1 MTVTTVTTRRLMT
14 GLTASGALLAGLL
27 APLAPAHVH
36 AAAPHHGVRDD
47 GSGDFYY
54 DPGSPCDASICDST
68 AYSPNTD
75 YYYDPGSSCDASICD
90 AGLYNPSGDFYYDP
104 GSSTDSNLIDTSS
117 VDNSSGDTGSS
128 VSAARH
134 GPVGA
139 DALGRLVSVRLVIR
153 PDRTARSVAT
163 RALLVAGAPALVAPA
178 LVAPAVRAGQGA
190 AAGGGVVRIFVDR
203 SRSYKV
209 TYPATWQHGAQ
220 HGADLAVAAPNQ
232 NAAVVS
238 LAMTVPGSGHYTI
251 KDVLPSFFRSL
262 GGVPDAAT
270 YRTSS
275 VHGDTI
281 EVSQARFHW
290 TNGSGAGGAVL
301 VLTRNHNR
309 EYLIAGVVADLSS
322 DTARADALQV
332 SAVVSSLD
340 VLHTITAAPQHMVG
354 FKDAT
359 HTYALAY
366 PQGWTRLTTT
376 SGLNLALRSPDAGA
390 VVGGVSVPAPAGLR
404 QVTPAVLRQVL
415 GGFGQSLGTIQDP
428 PVFHN
433 VAYRGVIAQATVFS
447 FRRGNGSTGRAILVV
462 ALHRAHLCAVAGI
475 VADGHAT
482 QANHEAAQ
490 LSWVVSSL
498 RFR

>member
-1 MTVTTVTTRRLMT
+1 VPMTVSTVTTRRLIA
-14 GLTASGALLAGLL
+14 GLAASSALLAGLL
-27 APLAPAHVH
+27 VPLAPAHAH
-36 AAAPHHGVRDD
+36 AAVPHRSGVRDD
-47 GSGDFYY
+47 GSSDFYY

-117 VDNSSGDTGSS
+117 TDNSGGDTESS
-128 VSAARH
+128 ASAARH
-134 GPVGA
+134 GPVSA
-139 DALGRLVSVRLVIR
+139 DVLGRLISARLMMR
-153 PDRTARSVAT
+153 SGRTARSVAT
-163 RALLVAGAPALVAPA
+163 HALLVVDAPALVT
-178 LVAPAVRAGQGA
+178 PAVRSAQTE
-190 AAGGGVVRIFVDR
+190 AAGDASVRIFVDS

-209 TYPATWQHGAQ
+209 TYPAAWQHGARQ
-220 HGADLAVAAPNQ
+220 GADLAVKSPNQ

-238 LAMTVPGSGHYTI
+238 LAATAPGGGSLMI
-251 KDVLPSFFRSL
+251 KDVLPNFFQSL

-270 YRTSS
+270 YSASS
-275 VHGDTI
+275 VHGDTV
-281 EVSQARFHW
+281 EVSRVRFHW
-290 TNGSGAGGAVL
+290 TDGSGSGGAVV

-322 DTARADALQV
+322 DTARDDALQV

-340 VLHTITAAPQHMVG
+340 VLHTITAAPTHIVG

-366 PQGWTRLTTT
+366 PRGWTQLKTT

-390 VVGGVSVPAPAGLR
+390 VVGGVSVPAPAGMR
-404 QVTPAVLRQVL
+404 QVTPDALRQVL
-415 GGFGQSLGTIQDP
+415 GGIGQSLGTIQGA

-433 VAYRGVIAQATVFS
+433 VAYRGVVAHATVFS
-447 FRRGNGSTGRAILVV
+447 FRRGNGSMGRAILVV
-462 ALHRAHLCAVAGI
+462 ALHKAHLCAVAGI

-482 QANHEAAQ
+482 NADHDAAQ

>member
-1 MTVTTVTTRRLMT
+1 MTPAVSTVTTRHLMT
-14 GLTASGALLAGLL
+14 GLTASGALLAGVL
-27 APLAPAHVH
+27 APLAPAHAH
-36 AAAPHHGVRDD
+36 AAATHHNVRDD

-134 GPVGA
+134 SPVTA
-139 DALGRLVSVRLVIR
+139 DALGRLVSVRLVIQ
-153 PDRTARSVAT
+153 PNRTARPVAT
-163 RALLVAGAPALVAPA
+163 RMLLVASAPTLVAP
-178 LVAPAVRAGQGA
+178 PVRAGQGA
-190 AAGGGVVRIFVDR
+190 AVGSGGVRIFVDR

-220 HGADLAVAAPNQ
+220 QGADLAVGAPNQ

-238 LAMTVPGSGHYTI
+238 LAITVPGNGHFTI

-262 GGVPDAAT
+262 GGMPDAT
-270 YRTSS
+270 MYRTSS
-275 VHGDTI
+275 VHGDMI
-281 EVSQARFHW
+281 EVSRVRFHW
-290 TNGSGAGGAVL
+290 TNGSGMGGAVL

-322 DTARADALQV
+322 DTARAAALQV

-340 VLHTITAAPQHMVG
+340 VLHTITAVPRHVVG

-433 VAYRGVIAQATVFS
+433 VAYRRVIAQATVFS

-462 ALHRAHLCAVAGI
+462 ALHRAHLCAVVGI
-475 VADGHAT
+475 VANGHAP

>member
-1 MTVTTVTTRRLMT
+1 MATAVPTVTTRRLIA
-14 GLTASGALLAGLL
+14 GLAASGALLAGLL
-27 APLAPAHVH
+27 VPLAPAHAH
-36 AAAPHHGVRDD
+36 AAAPHRNGVQDD
-47 GSGDFYY
+47 YSSDFYY

-90 AGLYNPSGDFYYDP
+90 AGLYNPTGDFYYDP

-117 VDNSSGDTGSS
+117 IDTSGGDTGSA
-128 VSAARH
+128 VSAPQRGPAH
-134 GPVGA
+134 GA
-139 DALGRLVSVRLVIR
+139 ALGRLVSARLAPR
-153 PDRTARSVAT
+153 SGRTVRSVAT
-163 RALLVAGAPALVAPA
+163 HTVPVAGAPALVT
-178 LVAPAVRAGQGA
+178 PAVRSAHA
-190 AAGGGVVRIFVDR
+190 AVAGGASVRVFVDS

-209 TYPATWQHGAQ
+209 TYPANWGRMEQRA
-220 HGADLAVAAPNQ
+220 ADLAVKSPNE

-238 LAMTVPGSGHYTI
+238 LAMTAPNGGSFTI

-262 GGVPDAAT
+262 GGAPDAAT
-270 YRTSS
+270 YSTSS

-281 EVSQARFHW
+281 EVTRARFHW
-290 TNGSGAGGAVL
+290 TDGSGPGGAVV

-309 EYLIAGVVADLSS
+309 EYLIAGIVDDLSS
-322 DTARADALQV
+322 NTARDDALQV

-340 VLHTITAAPQHMVG
+340 VLHTIIAAPKHMVG

-366 PQGWTRLTTT
+366 PRGWTRLKTT

-404 QVTPAVLRQVL
+404 QVTPDALRQVL
-415 GGFGQSLGTIQDP
+415 GGIGQSLGTIQGA

-433 VAYRGVIAQATVFS
+433 VSYRGVVAHATVFS
-447 FRRGNGSTGRAILVV
+447 FRRSNGSTGRAILVV
-462 ALHRAHLCAVAGI
+462 ALHKAHLCAVTGI

-482 QANHEAAQ
+482 NATHDAAQ